1 MIISSLLFI
10 LSMASLW
17 LFRRIGRRNGTI
29 QNVSMLPLYQP
40 GMRYYVDSKKSPEV
54 GLVMLFV
61 VSPEWD
67 LPYDFIIKKIE
78 KIDVSVIS
86 K

>member
-1 MIISSLLFI
+1 
-10 LSMASLW
+10 
-17 LFRRIGRRNGTI
+17 
-29 QNVSMLPLYQP
+29 MLPLYQP